1 MSGTPDRDRPGER
14 HALNWAAVG
23 AAILLAGVYLVL
35 WTATGRTA
43 YVAVVVAL
51 VAWTA
56 AFFSGFWQPVLY
68 VPAAV
73 LTTTVAVVW
82 VVLGSWTEP
91 LRQVAIVLSVVF
103 LATTSYLLVYE
114 EPTP

>member
-14 HALNWAAVG
+14 HALNWVAVA
-23 AAILLAGVYLVL
+23 AAILLAGVYWWL
-35 WTATGRTA
+35 WTTTGQSA
-43 YVAVVVAL
+43 YVAVVVGL
-51 VAWTA
+51 VAWTV
-56 AFFSGFWQPVLY
+56 AFFTRFWQPILY

-82 VVLGSWTEP
+82 VVLGSWTAL
-91 LRQVAIVLSVVF
+91 LRQVAILLSVVF